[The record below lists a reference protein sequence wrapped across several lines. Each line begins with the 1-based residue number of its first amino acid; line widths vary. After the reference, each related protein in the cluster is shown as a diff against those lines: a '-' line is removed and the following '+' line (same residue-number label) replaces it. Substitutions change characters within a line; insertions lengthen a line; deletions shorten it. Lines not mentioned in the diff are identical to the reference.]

1 MSSTQTPEIQTA
13 NNQDA
18 KQRRKKATSR
28 VSIGGVGFKT
38 IEKHNHP
45 ERYDENGIRYNEKI
59 TIEEK
64 EPTTEIITI
73 EEKEPTTEP
82 ITESITEIITEPI
95 TEPVKIETD
104 EEREEREQ
112 EEALILQM
120 AQLKR
125 KKAEREALKNIVPK
139 RDEMIQQIEKEKQ
152 NTQQKIDVIRQK
164 IDELNKSVDELEI
177 IMCKCS
183 IRMDDVRNGKMD
195 AEIVA
200 NSGMIVEQSTKTT
213 MEGIGMERRGR
224 ERERAQSPRRT
235 TTSTTTAKN
244 ERPERPRSKSPN
256 LDGARKI
263 RPLWQIIQQPTEFK
277 YFVFSTQEWHH
288 AKTKRGDNITYNLGG
303 EVSGCKKLS
312 AWIDTL
318 EKHHNGGI
326 NKRKLG
332 VYEMKKDSVF
342 YLHVKSGEWRRMADD
357 VDEHTVIFNPK

>member
-1 MSSTQTPEIQTA
+1 MSSTQTPEI
-13 NNQDA
+13 
-18 KQRRKKATSR
+18 KQARGRKSKNVTIVAPE
-28 VSIGGVGFKT
+28 SI
-38 IEKHNHP
+38 P
-45 ERYDENGIRYNEKI
+45 EKI

-64 EPTTEIITI
+64 ETTTEPIPEINTI
-73 EEKEPTTEP
+73 EEKEPP
-82 ITESITEIITEPI
+82 TEII

-164 IDELNKSVDELEI
+164 IDELNKSVGELEI
-177 IMCKCS
+177 IMSKCS
-183 IRMDDVRNGKMD
+183 IRMDDVRDGKMD

-244 ERPERPRSKSPN
+244 ERARSKSPN

-263 RPLWQIIQQPTEFK
+263 RPLEQILQQPTEFK
-277 YFVFSTQEWHH
+277 YYVYNPGVWCH
-288 AKTKRGDNITYNLGG
+288 AKTRRGDNIVYELDG
-303 EVSGCKKLS
+303 EPQASKKLS
-312 AWIDTL
+312 GWIDTL
-318 EKHHNGGI
+318 EKHYNNGV
-326 NKRKLG
+326 NHRKIG
-332 VYEMKKDSVF
+332 VYDKKKEGPQ
-342 YLHVKSGEWRRMADD
+342 YLHTQTNEWRRMADD
-357 VDEHTVIFNPK
+357 VDENTLVLNPK